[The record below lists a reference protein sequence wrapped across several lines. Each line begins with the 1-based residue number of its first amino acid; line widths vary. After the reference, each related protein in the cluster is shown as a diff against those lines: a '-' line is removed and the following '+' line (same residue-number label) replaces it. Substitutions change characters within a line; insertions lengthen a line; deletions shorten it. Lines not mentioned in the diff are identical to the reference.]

1 MGGGIAVRGNL
12 LAVAFS
18 AAKGH
23 VVLVDVEARARV
35 AAWRLPDGEAGWSD
49 AAGVAMDER
58 YHVFVADAHN
68 DRVLEYAPFGRFVRA
83 YGEAPPEAGDAGRDR
98 PGVLDKPHAVA
109 VRGDQLYVACGEQP
123 RRRGLQRFSRQG
135 TLLRPLPCRGD
146 ADAKYGAPRGLWADA
161 DGLVVADTLRGE
173 LLEYRGDG
181 TYLRAVPTAP
191 AGGARPV
198 AVARDAAGGLWFV
211 AEGVVRRLAKPGVA
225 LVTPQAIAAEVR
237 DAVAITFDAVGRLY
251 VLDRH
256 GERVVRFS
264 NAGDGEG
271 VWFDAL
277 AALEP
282 NA

>member
-23 VVLVDVEARARV
+23 VVLVDVEARTRV
-35 AAWRLPDGEAGWSD
+35 ASWRLPDGAAGWSD
-49 AAGVAMDER
+49 AAAVAMDER

-83 YGEAPPEAGDAGRDR
+83 YGDAPPDAGDAGRDR

-109 VRGDQLYVACGEQP
+109 VRGDQIYVACGEQA

-161 DGLVVADTLRGE
+161 DGVVVADTLRGE
-173 LLEYRGDG
+173 LLEYRGDS
-181 TYLRAVPTAP
+181 TYLRAVATAP
-191 AGGARPV
+191 AGGARPI
-198 AVARDAAGGLWFV
+198 AVARDAAGDLWFV
-211 AEGVVRRLAKPGVA
+211 AEGAVRRLSKTGVA
-225 LVTPQAIAAEVR
+225 RPVPPAVQAEVR
-237 DAVAITFDAVGRLY
+237 DAVALALDAAGRLY
-251 VLDRH
+251 VLDWH
-256 GERVVRFS
+256 GERVVRF
-264 NAGDGEG
+264 AADGANQG
-271 VWFDAL
+271 VWFDA
-277 AALEP
+277 AAAMEP

>member
-83 YGEAPPEAGDAGRDR
+83 FGEPPPEAGDAGRDR

-109 VRGDQLYVACGEQP
+109 VRGDLLYVACGEQP
-123 RRRGLQRFSRQG
+123 RRRGVQRFSRQG
-135 TLLRPLPCRGD
+135 TLLRPLACRGD
-146 ADAKYGAPRGLWADA
+146 ADAKFGAPRGLWADA
-161 DGLVVADTLRGE
+161 EGVVVADTLRGE
-173 LLEYRGDG
+173 LLDYRGDS
-181 TYLRAVPTAP
+181 TYLRALPTAP
-191 AGGARPV
+191 AGGVRPIS
-198 AVARDAAGGLWFV
+198 VARDAAGGCWFV
-211 AEGVVRRLAKPGVA
+211 AEGAVRRLAKTGVVA
-225 LVTPQAIAAEVR
+225 PLPAAIAGEVR
-237 DAVAITFDAVGRLY
+237 DAVALALDASGCLY

-256 GERVVRFS
+256 GERVLRFG
-264 NAGDGEG
+264 ADGVFEG
-271 VWFDAL
+271 VWFDAMML
-277 AALEP
+277 LEP